1 MTCSRCHRRL
11 TRPIEHAGAI
21 YGPRCAVV
29 VGWVPVSADRPVQ
42 ARRGASVRRLA
53 AVRVDDPAQAVLFEG
68 VA

>member
-29 VGWVPVSADRPVQ
+29 VGWVPQHATEAHKP
-42 ARRGASVRRLA
+42 RRVNAFAGPRWRKP
-53 AVRVDDPAQAVLFEG
+53 DPAQAVLFE
-68 VA
+68 ASA